1 MTADALREQLDGDL
15 VTPEDAGYDEAR
27 AIFNAMHDRRP
38 ALIARCTSTADVVA
52 GSTTD
57 ARPGSRSPCAA
68 AATASRARARARA
81 GW

>member
-1 MTADALREQLDGDL
+1 MTADALRAQLDGDL
-15 VTPEDAGYDEAR
+15 VMPDDAGYDEAR

-52 GSTTD
+52 AVNHG
-57 ARPGSRSPCAA
+57 REPGSRSPCAA
-68 AATASRARARARA
+68 AATAWPARARARA